1 MQVSRHCVL
10 WFCRQ
15 KIVGWLKKKKK
26 KRARGG
32 KNKSGR
38 RGGNVKDRLEL

>member
-26 KRARGG
+26 KVQGVE
-32 KNKSGR
+32 KNKAA
-38 RGGNVKDRLEL
+38 GGGDM